1 MTCSGTSWA
10 AWAFFSQ
17 KETLTIRLNPE
28 KNWASQVHHA
38 EESCAPYCLCKSSIT
53 IRSSSKSRDHQC
65 LFLFSSQISHLFQ
78 GVSLCLFHFLPSY
91 TLDSWPHLS
100 AASEDVQVHARHTS
114 VHILLLHPS
123 HSQAKILQ
131 QFVQVQGWAQLR
143 LCLVYAWYLQRA
155 SNHLWCPLLCSQFP
169 LSSLSLLLTLWY
181 RRQYL
186 TFERMLAFSRRSWG
200 LPHRGTGHGMV
211 AHCSLYDIP

>member
-1 MTCSGTSWA
+1 MLHVVCVNPASPSI
-10 AWAFFSQ
+10 
-17 KETLTIRLNPE
+17 LPLNPRTI
-28 KNWASQVHHA
+28 NASTY
-38 EESCAPYCLCKSSIT
+38 PLP
-53 IRSSSKSRDHQC
+53 
-65 LFLFSSQISHLFQ
+65 FLQPNFSSLSR
-78 GVSLCLFHFLPSY
+78 SLPLPFSLSSLY

-100 AASEDVQVHARHTS
+100 TAGEDVHVHARHTS
-114 VHILLLHPS
+114 VHILLLHLS

-186 TFERMLAFSRRSWG
+186 TFERMLAFPRRGWG
-200 LPHRGTGHGMV
+200 LPHRGTGHGMI